1 MSTTP
6 DCTTLDCRGLACP
19 GPVLRCLEVINAQS
33 PAALAVLVDDP
44 GALEN
49 VTRLLAGKGYAVTSE
64 KAGDGWS
71 IAATGGGAPVQNGA
85 QSPVTRSDAGGACAT
100 AVRAALGQTCLFV
113 TREVIGGG
121 DDELGGKL
129 MLNFLGTLPEMGDAL
144 WRIVLVNGGVKLACE
159 GHPCLEK
166 LQALAE
172 AGVSVLVCGT
182 CLGFFGLM
190 EQKRVGETTNMLDVV
205 TSLNLAAKV
214 IEI

>member
-1 MSTTP
+1 MT
-6 DCTTLDCRGLACP
+6 TTLDCRGLACP
-19 GPVLRCLEVINAQS
+19 GPVLRCLECLKNES
-33 PAALAVLVDDP
+33 PAELAVLVDDS

-49 VTRLLAGKGYAVTSE
+49 VSRLLAGKGYTVSNAR
-64 KAGDGWS
+64 
-71 IAATGGGAPVQNGA
+71 TGEHWTISACGGAAPAAQGEGDHQPVPGA
-85 QSPVTRSDAGGACAT
+85 ACAA
-100 AVRAALGQTCLFV
+100 AVRTALGQTCVFL

-129 MLNFLGTLPEMGDAL
+129 MLNFLGTLPELGDSL
-144 WRIVLVNGGVKLACE
+144 WRIVLVNGAVKLACE

-166 LQALAE
+166 LHALAD
-172 AGVSVLVCGT
+172 AGVSILVCGT

-190 EQKRVGETTNMLDVV
+190 EKKQVGETTNMLDVV